1 MIAAGTSPPNYINLG
16 KDEPGM
22 KLQRFGGREWV
33 DYKVNGKVVTT
44 MWLSATKEQ
53 IRAKLI
59 WNGYVDLAE
68 KIGMNQA

>member
-1 MIAAGTSPPNYINLG
+1 
-16 KDEPGM
+16 M